1 MGIIKKEDIK
11 DVAAIKRVMEM
22 CALIPGFQEKVNEDP
37 YGTIK
42 ELGLDLV
49 PQDVSFSST
58 VNEKGLKL
66 LSRFPD
72 SLSQKYVDYMDA
84 KVAFRDKL
92 FEDCAPSNP
101 AMNKWRKRQIG
112 RCNLELGSRNKSLIH
127 VTFTLEMADGCSVGC
142 EFCGLNAGKLKGLYR
157 YTDENARLFRKVIS
171 SAKEIIGDAAGC
183 GTMYFAS
190 EPLDNPD
197 YEKFLDDYEDCF
209 GRTPQ
214 ITTAIVTRDIDRMK
228 RLLSRLDESS
238 NIIYRFSIT
247 SREMAET
254 VLREFTPEELIY
266 VELLP
271 QYEEAPG
278 NGFVK
283 VGRAAEMLTKNKK
296 TAENDIQEVDGKNP
310 EEDGNSEIEDNKNEE
325 FSDTISCISGFKV
338 NMVRKEIVLTTPTNA
353 TKQWPTGVIIL
364 DKAVFTDGD
373 DFAEK
378 LKGMIRKHMMNII
391 KPSDRIHI
399 RDFVKIEKGEGNL
412 MKAIG
417 REGAEYHF
425 TINENSE
432 VYLYIFDI
440 LKEGYITRRDLVSR
454 ITSMEKYRGTSSEAI
469 FYIINRLWEMGIIE
483 TESGAI

>member
-22 CALIPGFQEKVNEDP
+22 CSLIPGFQEKLNADF
-37 YGTIK
+37 YGSI
-42 ELGLDLV
+42 EEMGLNLK
-49 PQDVSFSST
+49 PQDVSFSTT

-84 KVAFRDKL
+84 KIYFRDKL
-92 FEDCAPSNP
+92 FEDCEPSNP
-101 AMNKWRKRQIG
+101 AMKRWRKRQIG

-127 VTFTLEMADGCSVGC
+127 TPFTMEIADGCSVGC
-142 EFCGLNAGKLKGLYR
+142 EFCGLNAGKLKGLFR
-157 YTDENARLFRKVIS
+157 YTDENAKLFRKVIR

-183 GTMYFAS
+183 ATMYFAS

-197 YEKFLDDYEDCF
+197 YEKFLDDFEECF

-214 ITTAIVTRDIDRMK
+214 ITTAVVTRDISRMK
-228 RLLSRLDESS
+228 RLLSHLDENS

-247 SREMAET
+247 SLEMAET

-271 QYEEAPG
+271 QYEQAPG

-283 VGRAAEMLTKNKK
+283 AGRAAKMLSKGDDTDQN
-296 TAENDIQEVDGKNP
+296 E
-310 EEDGNSEIEDNKNEE
+310 EE

-338 NMVRKEIVLTTPTNA
+338 NMVRKELVLTTPTNA
-353 TKQWPTGVIIL
+353 TKQWPTGEFIL
-364 DKAVFTDGD
+364 DKVNFTDGD
-373 DFAEK
+373 DFALK
-378 LKGMIRKHMMNII
+378 LKDMIRKHMMNII

-399 RDFVKIEKGEGNL
+399 RDFIKIEKGEEDIT
-412 MKAIG
+412 KVIG
-417 REGAEYHF
+417 RGGAEYHF
-425 TINENSE
+425 TIKDASE
-432 VYLYIFDI
+432 LYLYIFDI
-440 LKEGYITRRDLVSR
+440 LKEGFISKRDLVSH
-454 ITSMEKYRGTSSEAI
+454 IVSMEKYRGTSSEAV

-483 TESGAI
+483 TESGTI